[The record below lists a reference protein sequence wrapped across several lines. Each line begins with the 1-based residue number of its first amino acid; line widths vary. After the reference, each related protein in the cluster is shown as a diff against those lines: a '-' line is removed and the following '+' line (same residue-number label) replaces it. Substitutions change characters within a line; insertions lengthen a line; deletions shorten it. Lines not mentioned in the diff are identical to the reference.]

1 MERPR
6 MSVAAL
12 AVATCLLLA
21 AREECGAQ
29 QNADELAKQSQ
40 NPIANLT
47 SIPLQYNFN
56 SGGGLGSKTSLLL
69 NVQPVMPLELDKK
82 WLLIARTVV
91 PWVSVPLPDGRRR
104 SGIADIQEQM
114 YFTPRSQS
122 KLTWGFGPIL
132 SVPSA
137 TNDVTRT
144 GQWALG
150 PTGVGLLMQGRWVVG
165 VVANQLWRVAGDNFG
180 DPVSQF
186 LVQPFINFNIPKGW
200 SITSAPII
208 TANWSSKNDKWT
220 VPLGIGVGKVT
231 AIGRQPVS
239 LGMQYYHN
247 VEHPDLAGANT
258 FRFFISP
265 LFPIAPPRPEE
276 QRAAK

>member
-6 MSVAAL
+6 MSVAAT

-21 AREECGAQ
+21 AREDCGAQ
-29 QNADELAKQSQ
+29 HSVDDLAKQSQ

-47 SIPLQYNFN
+47 SIPFQYNFN

-69 NVQPVMPLELDKK
+69 NVQPVMPLALDKK

-137 TNDVTRT
+137 TNDITRT

-165 VVANQLWRVAGDNFG
+165 VVANQLWRVGGDNFG
-180 DPVSQF
+180 SPISQF

-200 SITSAPII
+200 SISTAPII
-208 TANWSSKNDKWT
+208 TANWSSENDKWT
-220 VPLGIGVGKVT
+220 VPLGFGVGKVT

-247 VEHPDLAGANT
+247 VEHPDLAGANQ
-258 FRFFISP
+258 FRFFFSP